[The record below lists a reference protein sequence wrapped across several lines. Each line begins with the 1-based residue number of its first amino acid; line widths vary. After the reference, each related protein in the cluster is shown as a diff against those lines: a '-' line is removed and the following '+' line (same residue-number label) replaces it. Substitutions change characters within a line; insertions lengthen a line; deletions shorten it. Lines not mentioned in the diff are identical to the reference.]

1 MGPERE
7 GPGFRSWNA
16 TAMSELPPF
25 VQAVL
30 LGIVQGLTEFLPVSS
45 SAHLVLLPTLGG
57 GQYFG
62 KSFDVALHGG
72 TLVALLVAMPEE
84 ARAFVRMLAGLLRG
98 RVRPQ
103 DPLERLTLLALFGS
117 LPAALVG
124 LALETRVEDLLHGV
138 PLLALTLA
146 GFGVLMAVVDR
157 RSPRHRE
164 LFTCGLR
171 EAFLVGLA
179 QALATVPGVSRSGA
193 TLTAARALGLPRP
206 EAARL
211 SFLFAFPVLGG
222 ATLLK
227 ALRGFE
233 LPTPE
238 LIGPL
243 AAGVAAA
250 ALSGTLALGLLRRH
264 LQGGSLVP
272 FAWYRI
278 ALGAGLALWVGWQ
291 AL

>member
-1 MGPERE
+1 
-7 GPGFRSWNA
+7 
-16 TAMSELPPF
+16 MSELPLF

-72 TLVALLVAMPEE
+72 TLLALLVAMPEE
-84 ARAFVRMLAGLLRG
+84 ARAFTRVLTGMVRG
-98 RVRPQ
+98 RFRPQ
-103 DPLERLTLLALFGS
+103 DPLERLALLALLGA
-117 LPAALVG
+117 LPAALLG
-124 LALETRVEDLLHGV
+124 LALEQRVEELLHGV

-146 GFGVLMAVVDR
+146 GFGALMGLVDR
-157 RSPRHRE
+157 RSPRNRE
-164 LFTCGLR
+164 LSSCGLR
-171 EAFLVGLA
+171 EAFMVGMA

-193 TLTAARALGLPRP
+193 TLTAARALGLARP

-211 SFLFAFPVLGG
+211 SFVFAFPVLGG
-222 ATLLK
+222 ATVLK
-227 ALRGFE
+227 AMRGFE
-233 LPTPE
+233 LPSPE
-238 LIGPL
+238 LLGPL

-250 ALSGTLALGLLRRH
+250 AISGTLGLGLLRRH
-264 LQGGSLVP
+264 LQGGSLLP

-278 ALGAGLALWVGWQ
+278 ALGLALALWVGRQ

>member
-1 MGPERE
+1 MEPAR
-7 GPGFRSWNA
+7 
-16 TAMSELPPF
+16 AMSELPLWF
-25 VQAVL
+25 QAVL

-45 SAHLVLLPTLGG
+45 SAHLVLLPALGG

-72 TLVALLVAMPEE
+72 TLLALLVAMPAE
-84 ARAFVRMLAGLLRG
+84 ARAFFRVIAGWPLG
-98 RVRPQ
+98 RFRPR
-103 DPLERLTLLALFGS
+103 DPLERLALLALLGA

-124 LALETRVEDLLHGV
+124 LALERRVEDLLHGL

-146 GFGVLMAVVDR
+146 GFGALMALVDG
-157 RSPRHRE
+157 RSPRNRE
-164 LFTCGLR
+164 LSACGLR
-171 EAFLVGLA
+171 EAFLVGMA

-193 TLTAARALGLPRP
+193 TLTAARALGVPRP

-227 ALRGFE
+227 AVKGFE
-233 LPTPE
+233 LPNPE
-238 LIGPL
+238 MLWPL

-250 ALSGTLALGLLRRH
+250 AISGTLGLGILRRH
-264 LQGGSLVP
+264 LQGGSLLP

-278 ALGAGLALWVGWQ
+278 ALGIALALWVARQ